1 MTSVANKPRTVT
13 APIGKM
19 ISRLEVFVSR
29 MERRYECTSE
39 AMENDVKAGR
49 ARETA
54 EISRW
59 LGEYHALAQL
69 RAHGGVTGSTT
80 SDTR

>member
-1 MTSVANKPRTVT
+1 MASKTDEPRTVHLT
-13 APIGKM
+13 VGEM
-19 ISRLEVFVSR
+19 VSRLDVFVSR

-39 AMENDVKAGR
+39 AMADEVASGR

-59 LGEYHALAQL
+59 LGEYQALIRL
-69 RAHGGVTGSTT
+69 RAHGRETGSTT
-80 SDTR
+80 SSTK